1 MKLAEKKIVVVGL
14 GITGVAVAQFLKKK
28 GASVIVTDLAAES
41 HLGPQAQKMR
51 EMGIPM
57 ELGRHSPAIFENAEL
72 IVLSPGVSHVIEPV
86 LQAQKT
92 GIPVMGEIELASR
105 FIREPIVA
113 VTGTNGKTTTTELLG
128 SMLEVSG
135 FTVFVGGNIGRP
147 LIGYVDRQQQAD
159 VIVAEISS
167 FQLDTIAEFRPKIG
181 VLLNIT
187 VDHLDRYP
195 DFNAYAASKIRL
207 FENQQAGDIAVLN
220 GSDVRVRSLTGR
232 LSSKKLYYGSLND
245 NEEGALIDGK
255 RIIFRFNESIRPGHY
270 SSSPHSAFQL
280 QSSLDISNIKLRGR
294 HNLENACAA
303 GLAALAAGA
312 RPRAI
317 QKALDQYRGGAHRL
331 EWIGTIEDVDFYNDS
346 KATNVDAVIRAVACF
361 TRPVVLI
368 MGGLDKGGN
377 FRALREIV
385 PRHAKKLIVM
395 GSATERIQ
403 SALGDIVPTL
413 SATSMTDAV
422 EQAYRIVSPGDVVLL
437 SPGCA
442 SCDMY
447 DNYARRGEDFRRA
460 FEKLK

>member
-1 MKLAEKKIVVVGL
+1 MMKLADKKIVVVGL

-28 GASVIVTDLAAES
+28 GAAVIVTDLAAERN
-41 HLGPQAQKMR
+41 LGQQAQKMR
-51 EMGIPM
+51 KMGIPM
-57 ELGRHSPAIFENAEL
+57 ELGRHSPAVFENADL
-72 IVLSPGVSHVIEPV
+72 IVLSPGVSHTIEPV
-86 LQAQKT
+86 IQAQKT

-128 SMLEVSG
+128 SMLETSG
-135 FTVFVGGNIGRP
+135 FTVFVGGNIGNP
-147 LIGYVDRQQQAD
+147 LIGYVDSEQQVD

-207 FENQQAGDIAVLN
+207 FENQHEDDIAILN
-220 GSDVRVRSLTGR
+220 GSDPLICSLTENLKGR
-232 LSSKKLYYGSLND
+232 KLIYPNPASNQDGAVLNNHHIILCSD
-245 NEEGALIDGK
+245 KFAGHGEK
-255 RIIFRFNESIRPGHY
+255 PRRRI
-270 SSSPHSAFQL
+270 
-280 QSSLDISNIKLRGR
+280 SLDISKTKLRGR

-317 QKALDQYRGGAHRL
+317 QKALNRFRAGAHRL
-331 EWIGTIEDVDFYNDS
+331 EWIAAIEDVDFYNDS

-377 FRALREIV
+377 FLTLREIV
-385 PRHAKKLIVM
+385 PRHAKNLIVM
-395 GSATERIQ
+395 GSAAERIQ
-403 SALGDIVPTL
+403 SALEDIVPTL
-413 SATSMTDAV
+413 AATSMTDAV
-422 EQAYRIVSPGDVVLL
+422 EQAYRIASPGDVVLL

-442 SCDMY
+442 SFDMY

-460 FEKLK
+460 VEKLK